1 MRMGENKKKME
12 ENLIL
17 LSYAKY
23 FLRFINEEGN
33 YSLPDREELFSYN
46 LPDYT
51 DSGNLKG
58 RPAPDFYFRFPGVN
72 FDIAVELK
80 ELYPPDSQ
88 GVKGDKAL
96 SMLRKKGILEAEE
109 YIDIGSGENSALLK
123 LFELEISYLGVECHI
138 NILFKNI
145 TREFSI
151 IPSILGDKFVKEFI
165 ERLKKRKGEIEKKI
179 KEKIDEVREMEREI
193 REAPDNDPEELIKE
207 LRQKVKAIVEKTC
220 YDDVKKEMEKM
231 VQEEEERIRK
241 CYEELRRRKNNFA
254 FSQEVIINWYILPV
268 ISEQANMIFL
278 EVADDKDVIKDESV
292 REFVKRSYFVGLEN
306 LSKRENSSINF
317 INVAISIYPSSRDSD
332 EEFNMVKE
340 GLEMFIQRSIEKF
353 KSISGFVPNR
363 PIKYI
368 LLLIIHSFFSGIY
381 EPLQQ
386 YLANHCNVKRFKIF
400 PAHIGAQWV
409 VFMEILIDKST
420 N

>member
-1 MRMGENKKKME
+1 MGENKKKIE
-12 ENLIL
+12 EILIL
-17 LSYAKY
+17 WSYAGY

-33 YSLPDREELFSYN
+33 YSLPDREELLSYN

-51 DSGNLKG
+51 DSGNLNGK
-58 RPAPDFYFRFPGVN
+58 PAPDFYFRFPGVN

-88 GVKGDKAL
+88 GVRGDKAIGI
-96 SMLRKKGILEAEE
+96 LRKKGILKAEE
-109 YIDIGSGENSALLK
+109 YIDIGNGENLALLK
-123 LFELEISYLGVECHI
+123 LFELEISYAGVECHF

-145 TREFSI
+145 TRGFSI

-165 ERLKKRKGEIEKKI
+165 ERLEKSKEEIEKKI
-179 KEKIDEVREMEREI
+179 REKIDEVREMEREI

-207 LRQKVKAIVEKTC
+207 LRQKVKAIVEKTD

-231 VQEEEERIRK
+231 VQEEEERIRR

-254 FSQEVIINWYILPV
+254 FSQEVIINRYILPV
-268 ISEQANMIFL
+268 ISEQANKILL
-278 EVADDKDVIKDESV
+278 EVADDKGVIKDESV
-292 REFVKRSYFVGLEN
+292 REFVKRYYWVGLEN

-317 INVAISIYPSSRDSD
+317 INVAISIGLSFRDSD
-332 EEFNMVKE
+332 EEFYLVKKD
-340 GLEMFIQRSIEKF
+340 LEIFIRRSIEKF
-353 KSISGFVPNR
+353 KSISEFVPNR

-368 LLLIIHSFFSGIY
+368 LLVIIHSFFSGIS

-400 PAHIGAQWV
+400 PGHIGAQWV

>member
-109 YIDIGSGENSALLK
+109 YIDIGSCESLAPLK
-123 LFELEISYLGVECHI
+123 LFELEISYLGVECHL

-165 ERLKKRKGEIEKKI
+165 ERLKKRKEEIEKK
-179 KEKIDEVREMEREI
+179 
-193 REAPDNDPEELIKE
+193 
-207 LRQKVKAIVEKTC
+207 
-220 YDDVKKEMEKM
+220 
-231 VQEEEERIRK
+231 IRK

-292 REFVKRSYFVGLEN
+292 REFVKRYYFVGLEN

>member
-1 MRMGENKKKME
+1 MCMGENKKKME
-12 ENLIL
+12 EISVFLR
-17 LSYAKY
+17 YAKD

-51 DSGNLKG
+51 DYYTDSGNLKG
-58 RPAPDFYFRFPGVN
+58 RPAPDFYFRFPDVN

-80 ELYPPDSQ
+80 ELYPSDSQ
-88 GVKGDKAL
+88 GVRGDKAL
-96 SMLRKKGILEAEE
+96 SMLRKKGILKTEEE
-109 YIDIGSGENSALLK
+109 YINIGNGENLALLK
-123 LFELEISYLGVECHI
+123 LFELEISYRGVECHI

-179 KEKIDEVREMEREI
+179 
-193 REAPDNDPEELIKE
+193 
-207 LRQKVKAIVEKTC
+207 
-220 YDDVKKEMEKM
+220 DVKKEMEKM

-268 ISEQANMIFL
+268 ISEQAKSIFL

-292 REFVKRSYFVGLEN
+292 RESVKRYYFVGLEN

-386 YLANHCNVKRFKIF
+386 YLANHCNVKRFEIF
-400 PAHIGAQWV
+400 PGHIGAQWV